1 MTADP
6 ECVQG
11 RASRCALGCGMAS
24 EAQQQLLGPLGLEG
38 LTSFLVS
45 FGFQQ
50 AAGAVLGY
58 ELHLSA
64 AGGASFASL
73 RPSGQAESPL

>member
-1 MTADP
+1 MSKEEPAGARWAVEWP
-6 ECVQG
+6 L
-11 RASRCALGCGMAS
+11 RPSSSYWAH
-24 EAQQQLLGPLGLEG
+24 LGLEG